1 MSSDFCVITS
11 YFNPARYKTK
21 RRNFDAFMENMAKFD
36 ANVLVVELA
45 FGDDDFDLEPGE
57 NVLQFR
63 GSDVMWQKERLLNVA
78 VAQLPES
85 CTKVGWFDADLIFK
99 EPDWLERTSAALE
112 NYMVVQPFSHAVRM
126 HRDNAD
132 DGTGLLYESFTSCFV
147 RDPSLARTKKFN
159 NHGHTGFAWAA
170 RREFVAECG
179 FYDACLTGSGD
190 HLMAHAFAAAVAK
203 SPCMPHMIG
212 PSQAYARHFVKWAVK
227 ARDFVG
233 GKLGVVPGRILHLW
247 HGDLGD
253 RRYAE
258 MNRQFMTFGF
268 DPDAHIRVGADGLW
282 EWSGAPERMRQWAR
296 DMFEVRNEDGE
307 RPSAPAPVAATAMG
321 NAGPRAAAMPRAR

>member
-1 MSSDFCVITS
+1 MTSDFCVITS

-21 RRNFDAFMENMAKFD
+21 RQNFDAFLDGMAKQNARVF
-36 ANVLVVELA
+36 VIELA
-45 FGDDDFDLEPGE
+45 FGDDEFELAKGPD
-57 NVLQFR
+57 VLQFR
-63 GSDVMWQKERLLNVA
+63 GTDEMIMWQKERLLNVVA
-78 VAQLPES
+78 AQLPKS
-85 CTKVGWFDADLIFK
+85 FTKVGWFDADLIFK
-99 EPDWLERTSAALE
+99 EPDWLERTSEALE
-112 NYMVVQPFSHAVRM
+112 QHMVVQPFSHAVRLD
-126 HRDNAD
+126 RGNAD
-132 DGTGLLYESFTSCFV
+132 DGSGLLYESFASCFV
-147 RDPSLARTKKFN
+147 RDPTLARTKLFN

-212 PSQAYARHFVKWAVK
+212 PSPAYGQHFVRWAVK
-227 ARDFVG
+227 ARDFIG

-253 RRYAE
+253 RRYAI

-268 DPDAHIRVGADGLW
+268 DPASHIRIGPDGLW
-282 EWSGAPERMRQWAR
+282 EWDKAPASMRQWAKT
-296 DMFEVRNEDGE
+296 MFEIRNEDGE
-307 RPSAPAPVAATAMG
+307 KSPVSETVAAQ
-321 NAGPRAAAMPRAR
+321 